1 MFAQRLVKGLLGL
14 CMVYVFVL
22 VGANMVRYGQET
34 GFSSDREMVTASL
47 NRMTTDRHVEEDSFI
62 YLTGIQKADSEEDSY
77 VVVMED
83 ILDSLWQMLTGVT
96 EAMAIVAGLGVGLS
110 SLLEQWVL
118 SLRIGLAEQGLLV
131 SQLVLA

>member
-1 MFAQRLVKGLLGL
+1 MFVQKLVKGLLGL

-62 YLTGIQKADSEEDSY
+62 YLTGIQKAESTENSY
-77 VVVMED
+77 VVGMED
-83 ILDSLWQMLTGVT
+83 ILDSIWQAITSLTET
-96 EAMAIVAGLGVGLS
+96 LTIVVGLGVGMS
-110 SLLEQWVL
+110 SLLEQML
-118 SLRIGLAEQGLLV
+118 SSLRMGLTGQGLLV
-131 SQLVLA
+131 GGYVLA